1 MGGGALVV
9 MTTRLLVTAEAK
21 SVLDDLAAKKQYQ
34 AKLKKVRKTLG
45 LIQQNP
51 RYPGL
56 NSHKYVS
63 LSGDQGEDVWESYVE
78 NQTPGAWRVF
88 WHYGPSEN
96 EITIL
101 TIGPHP

>member
-1 MGGGALVV
+1 MGVLTA
-9 MTTRLLVTAEAK
+9 MATRLLITAEAK
-21 SVLDDLAAKKQYQ
+21 SVLDDLSAKKQYET
-34 AKLKKVRKTLG
+34 KLKKVRKTLG

-63 LSGDQGEDVWESYVE
+63 LSGERGEDVWESYVE

>member
-1 MGGGALVV
+1 MAD
-9 MTTRLLVTAEAK
+9 RLLFTDEAK
-21 SVLDDLAAKKQYQ
+21 RVLEDLASSNQHAT
-34 AKLKKVRKTLG
+34 KLKKVRKTLG
-45 LIQQNP
+45 LLQTDP

-63 LSGDQGEDVWESYVE
+63 LSGSGGEDVWESYVE

-88 WHYGPSEN
+88 WHYGPEDH